1 VPVGCRSGQVQLDIT
16 WEASARSVLTTKLR
30 ALERVLAQRQEI
42 LAALRPVPAAVVR
55 GWEVPEQGTLQ
66 VRGRAAGWTA
76 WQKGMLTMRNGKT
89 AGAHEL
95 PTVCQASMLG
105 SLRCTCNLSRHINL
119 RPTTGRGRGA
129 HAARRHDGCGRQ
141 PVWR

>member
-1 VPVGCRSGQVQLDIT
+1 MHVQFKASPHLPALLSNASLVCCSGQVQLDIT

-66 VRGRAAGWTA
+66 VRGRAGGWAA
-76 WQKGMLTMRNGKT
+76 WQKATVAMRNGKSDIWHMSSQPF
-89 AGAHEL
+89 A
-95 PTVCQASMLG
+95 
-105 SLRCTCNLSRHINL
+105 
-119 RPTTGRGRGA
+119 RPG
-129 HAARRHDGCGRQ
+129 
-141 PVWR
+141 